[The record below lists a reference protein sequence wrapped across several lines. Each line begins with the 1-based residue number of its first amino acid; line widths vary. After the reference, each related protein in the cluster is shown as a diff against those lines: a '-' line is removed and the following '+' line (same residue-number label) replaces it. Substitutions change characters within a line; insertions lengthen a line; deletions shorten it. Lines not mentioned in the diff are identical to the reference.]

1 MPTLADSGSDP
12 AAVNLTDTRLQECS
26 SLTPTRCLTAVVLC
40 RRGEVLAHHRSLLSA
55 HPPAA
60 PPLGLPISGHRQC
73 CRPPHQQHRGKPR
86 TWQRTGKTS
95 TGRDAA
101 AQSAAEDS
109 WTQQHPEPRVPPSA
123 PPAPGVHPQCAET
136 PRDPPRCS
144 QPRPHTRGAYWAKRC
159 RERTMNLKMYSRAL
173 KVRRRGSQGSPR
185 LACSTYCVSTP
196 ISFLRDGDTSGEHGA
211 SSPHVPG
218 AEPHC
223 GSCPRSLLRLR
234 CPIRTCRRAWH

>member
-40 RRGEVLAHHRSLLSA
+40 RRGEVLAHHRSLVSA

-60 PPLGLPISGHRQC
+60 PPLGLPIPGHRQC

-95 TGRDAA
+95 TGGDAA

-123 PPAPGVHPQCAET
+123 PPGSRHAPTVR
-136 PRDPPRCS
+136 RDPAGP
-144 QPRPHTRGAYWAKRC
+144 PPLLPAPPPHAW
-159 RERTMNLKMYSRAL
+159 
-173 KVRRRGSQGSPR
+173 R
-185 LACSTYCVSTP
+185 L
-196 ISFLRDGDTSGEHGA
+196 LGKE
-211 SSPHVPG
+211 VPG
-218 AEPHC
+218 ADDELEDVLQGLEGAQEGLAGLP
-223 GSCPRSLLRLR
+223 PARLLHVL
-234 CPIRTCRRAWH
+234 CQHPNQLPAGWGHIRRARCFLTTRAWC